1 MNSASNSDIAKEK
14 FKYSLDYGLN
24 DFLTCTMYRNDDYE
38 QSVISLHRY
47 FEIIYAR
54 YLRRLDGIGDWN
66 CDYV

>member
-1 MNSASNSDIAKEK
+1 MNSASNSAVAKEK
-14 FKYSLDYGLN
+14 LEYSLDYGLN